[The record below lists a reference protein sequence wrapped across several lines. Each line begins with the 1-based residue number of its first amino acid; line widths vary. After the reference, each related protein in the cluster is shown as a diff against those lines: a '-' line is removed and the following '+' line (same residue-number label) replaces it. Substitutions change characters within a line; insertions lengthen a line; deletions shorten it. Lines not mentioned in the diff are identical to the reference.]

1 MDFYKQNEI
10 KKIEIQK
17 FEFMNYE
24 FKNHVFSIIL
34 NRPKKKNALHP
45 QMLNELAYLCQ
56 YAHSEK
62 KVRAVVFKSVGD
74 VFCSGLDL
82 TIFSGDYK
90 NTISSIS
97 KPKSK
102 ILLGELL
109 TKLHKPKI
117 CQLEGNVFAGG
128 ILILAGCNYV
138 ISKKGVLIGL
148 PEVKRGIF
156 PFQVMESLS
165 KIIPQKKLIDWCIRG
180 CDLKIK
186 KAKKLGIID
195 KIVELKN
202 IEKSVQKWLS
212 EIIENSPIAI
222 NYGLE
227 AVDKIYNSETNHE
240 YLSQLLEK
248 SSNSNDAKEGIKA
261 FLEKRKPKWK

>member
-97 KPKSK
+97 KPKYI
-102 ILLGELL
+102 ILLG
-109 TKLHKPKI
+109 
-117 CQLEGNVFAGG
+117 
-128 ILILAGCNYV
+128 
-138 ISKKGVLIGL
+138 
-148 PEVKRGIF
+148 
-156 PFQVMESLS
+156 
-165 KIIPQKKLIDWCIRG
+165 
-180 CDLKIK
+180 DL
-186 KAKKLGIID
+186 
-195 KIVELKN
+195 
-202 IEKSVQKWLS
+202 
-212 EIIENSPIAI
+212 
-222 NYGLE
+222 
-227 AVDKIYNSETNHE
+227 
-240 YLSQLLEK
+240 
-248 SSNSNDAKEGIKA
+248 
-261 FLEKRKPKWK
+261 

>member
-10 KKIEIQK
+10 KKIKLQK
-17 FEFMNYE
+17 FEFVNYE
-24 FKNHVFSIIL
+24 FKDHVFSIIL

-56 YAHSEK
+56 YAHFEK
-62 KVRAVVFKSVGD
+62 NVRAVIFKSVGD

-82 TIFSGDYK
+82 SVLSGDYV
-90 NTISSIS
+90 NGISSIP

-102 ILLGELL
+102 ILVGELL

-117 CQLEGNVFAGG
+117 CQLEGDVYAGG
-128 ILILAGCNYV
+128 LLILAGCNYV
-138 ISKKGVLIGL
+138 ISIKGILIGL

-165 KIIPQKKLIDWCIRG
+165 KIIPLKKLIDWCIRG
-180 CDLKIK
+180 YNLRTKQ
-186 KAKKLGIID
+186 AKQLGIID
-195 KIVELKN
+195 KIVDVKN
-202 IEKSVQKWLS
+202 IETSTQQWLF
-212 EIIENSPIAI
+212 EIIENSPNAI
-222 NYGLE
+222 KYGLQ
-227 AVDKIYNSETNHE
+227 AVDEIYNSETNHE
-240 YLSQLLEK
+240 YLSEVLKK
-248 SSNSNDAKEGIKA
+248 SSKSNDAKEGIRA